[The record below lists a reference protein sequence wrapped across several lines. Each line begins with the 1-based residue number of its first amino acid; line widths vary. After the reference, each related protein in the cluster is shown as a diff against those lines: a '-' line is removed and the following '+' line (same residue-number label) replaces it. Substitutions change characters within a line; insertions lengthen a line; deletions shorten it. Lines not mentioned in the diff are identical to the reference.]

1 MTIFAVSVGTTVLIV
16 GGLIGYDWLIA
27 AMIAIGVTLAS
38 APTVLNLVIVIMLT
52 IAVKRL
58 SKRQIICKNLNV
70 IESLGSMSCLVVD
83 KTGTI
88 TQSTM
93 KVSNLSY
100 DEDIF
105 DAK

>member
-1 MTIFAVSVGTTVLIV
+1 MTIFAVSVGIIVLIV

-58 SKRQIICKNLNV
+58 SRKQIICKNLNV
-70 IESLGSMSCLVVD
+70 IESLGSTSCLVVD

-88 TQSTM
+88 TKSSM
-93 KVSNLSY
+93 AVSH
-100 DEDIF
+100 IF
-105 DAK
+105 FNN